1 MPYLREIE
9 YSDGS
14 YAHLWAVTET
24 LDELAALCSRRGID
38 TSSMLQYKSRTRRA
52 EVLVEL
58 LLLCIIYGKPVL
70 LKHTAHGL
78 PYVEEGKQHVS
89 ITHTHGL
96 VCVAVN
102 EYHPIGIDVERKGT
116 RVLRVRDR
124 FLSKNEQAFVA
135 ADDAEAT
142 LIAWTAKEALYKLV
156 DDHEATMRDSLLLDP
171 FKPSIVGTLK
181 FTATYAGRKFTIKSL
196 SWHAHILTLAV
207 ESCNDLGQNPN
218 VKNKP
223 NIIEL

>member
-24 LDELAALCSRRGID
+24 LDELVTLCNRRNID
-38 TSSMLQYKSRTRRA
+38 TSPMLQFKSRTRRT
-52 EVLVEL
+52 EVLVEQ
-58 LLLCIIYGKPVL
+58 LLLCIIFGKPMQL
-70 LKHTAHGL
+70 QHTPHGM
-78 PYVEEGKQHVS
+78 PYVEGTNLNLS

-124 FLSKNEQAFVA
+124 FLNESEQAFIA
-135 ADDAEAT
+135 ADDSETT
-142 LIAWTAKEALYKLV
+142 LIAWTAKEALYKV
-156 DDHEATMRDSLLLDP
+156 VNDHNATMRDDLQLDP

-181 FTATYAGRKFTIKSL
+181 FTANYAGRKFTIKSL
-196 SWHAHILTLAV
+196 SWHIHVLTLAV
-207 ESCNDLGQNPN
+207 ESCNDRGQNPN